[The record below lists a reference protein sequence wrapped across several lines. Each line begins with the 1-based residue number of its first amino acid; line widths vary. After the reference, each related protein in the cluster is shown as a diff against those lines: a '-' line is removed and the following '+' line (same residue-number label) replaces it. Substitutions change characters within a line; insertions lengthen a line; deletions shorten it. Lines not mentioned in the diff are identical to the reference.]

1 MKQCA
6 NQCVICVTTLDI
18 AVRSLSSLG
27 CNSIAPLVEA
37 DWAATNPLGSRLVH
51 LAQLLPR
58 HPVSRTAR
66 DHPFSHFNQ
75 IFCCNM
81 CDLSGGPRQDRIPAS
96 AFHAPSV
103 FAPTCQPVPRIAHIR
118 CRLPSFPSVE
128 RGERLDSTRSASA
141 VSCSGGPLCRVLAR
155 ISSA

>member
-6 NQCVICVTTLDI
+6 NQCVICVTTPDI

-51 LAQLLPR
+51 LVQLLPR

-81 CDLSGGPRQDRIPAS
+81 CDLSGRPRQDRIPAS

-103 FAPTCQPVPRIAHIR
+103 FAPHANPFPVLRIYDAACPPFHLSSEERGLIAHAQ
-118 CRLPSFPSVE
+118 P
-128 RGERLDSTRSASA
+128 SA